1 MINNIQRAWEQ
12 VKESLYIKLMF
23 EISQQYLQNQF
34 NALKSNCTKRKR
46 QEEHA
51 SGILP
56 ETSELIFWG
65 GNSREVQR
73 KVSKTRKE
81 TEEEKK
87 PLKMY

>member
-12 VKESLYIKLMF
+12 VKESLYIKFMF

-34 NALKSNCTKRKR
+34 NALKWNCTKRKR

-56 ETSELIFWG
+56 ETSELMIFWG
-65 GNSREVQR
+65 NSTEVQR
-73 KVSKTRKE
+73 KVSKTRKRN
-81 TEEEKK
+81 
-87 PLKMY
+87 